1 MEEEGNHNRSSRPI
15 YIELGIEF
23 LSELLLFLY
32 PFGAEQMNLP
42 HNFWLGLGC
51 WNGGAVIAIRMFWIF
66 PHWVTERTKLERSL
80 IALIFLGLF
89 TVAVYRPVVEAYGR
103 RNTKEASTTSGAQP
117 NTMSAPTPL
126 PSSMRWLRLFGQFLL
141 FLKWKFCFSV

>member
-1 MEEEGNHNRSSRPI
+1 MRAFRAWKKKEIINRSSRPI

-51 WNGGAVIAIRMFWIF
+51 WIG
-66 PHWVTERTKLERSL
+66 E
-80 IALIFLGLF
+80 
-89 TVAVYRPVVEAYGR
+89 
-103 RNTKEASTTSGAQP
+103 Q
-117 NTMSAPTPL
+117 
-126 PSSMRWLRLFGQFLL
+126 
-141 FLKWKFCFSV
+141 